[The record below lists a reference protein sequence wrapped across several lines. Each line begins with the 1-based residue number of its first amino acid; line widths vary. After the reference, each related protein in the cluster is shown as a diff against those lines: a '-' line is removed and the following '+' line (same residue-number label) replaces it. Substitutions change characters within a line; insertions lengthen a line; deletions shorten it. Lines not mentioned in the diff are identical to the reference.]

1 MKRLRRWPRYAL
13 GGALLAVGG
22 TIALLIWVAIL
33 TTELRALENNN
44 SRQSADNQAALND
57 IKSRLA
63 DLKDTSPGLGEF
75 MTTMQLHMAKLW
87 FAGKASNWG
96 LATYELDELRET
108 IEGAE
113 TLHAKK
119 NGVDISNVLASVVQ
133 TQISPLSDSINRRN
147 QNAFT
152 QAYDDLRSACNGC
165 HEESGHR
172 FIAITRPTTPPVSNQ
187 KWDSIS

>member
-22 TIALLIWVAIL
+22 TFALLIWVAIL
-33 TTELRALENNN
+33 TTELRALEKNG
-44 SRQSADNQAALND
+44 ADNQAALND

-63 DLKDTSPGLGEF
+63 DLKDVSPGLGEF

-87 FAGKASNWG
+87 FAGKAANWG
-96 LATYELDELRET
+96 LAKYELDELRET
-108 IEGAE
+108 VEGAQ

-152 QAYDDLRSACNGC
+152 RAYDDLRTACNGC

-172 FIAITRPTTPPVSNQ
+172 FIAIIRPSAPPVSNQ